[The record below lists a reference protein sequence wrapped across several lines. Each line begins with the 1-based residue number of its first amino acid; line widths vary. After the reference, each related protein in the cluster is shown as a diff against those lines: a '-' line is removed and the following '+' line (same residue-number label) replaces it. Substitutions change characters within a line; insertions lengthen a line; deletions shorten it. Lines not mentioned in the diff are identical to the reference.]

1 MLNWLLIVSLIVG
14 MIQPGPLLTGKAAA
28 AAVDGVASIAND
40 TTGHWAE
47 KQLNEWMENGYIKGF
62 QDGSFRPDQA
72 IARIE
77 FVTLV
82 NRLFAYKGTADI
94 SFKDVPTKAWFA
106 SEVSAASQA
115 GYVKGFP
122 DGTFQPNK
130 SLSRVEAAV
139 MLAKL
144 TPLLMK
150 EGDNPLDVFKDAG
163 SVPGYGR
170 DALSALMVAGYMK
183 GFPDQT
189 VGPAKSL
196 TRAEAVVLLDRI
208 WEQST
213 SHADGGIVPPA
224 KTLETGGTYGPATG
238 SFMVAGDLTVN
249 APGTTLRNVIV
260 KGNLVIGQKVGDG
273 DIYLDHVTV
282 LGSTAINGGG
292 AHSVHIDNSQLG
304 AVVVDRADGV
314 VRVVIGGTTIIK
326 QLDVQSDANIES
338 NLNGTTSGGIEG
350 VVISSTGEVTLSG
363 DFNSVEIKSN
373 VKVTVASGTIAHM
386 VVNESAT
393 SSTITLN
400 EGVQVTSLELHGTAR
415 VKGKGEIAKALVD
428 APNVVFESKPGSVE
442 TTDRGDYTVGS
453 TSGSAGGGV
462 AGGTGGGGT
471 GGGGTGGDGTGGDGT
486 GGGGTTPVDPQPQ
499 NVAVTTTLPSSSG
512 FLLSFSDPVANLTA
526 ADISLQDTAN
536 HAVGITFVGSLNE
549 GSSYRVAAAL
559 NEGETYS
566 VTLSKTGYTFGTSVT
581 FSVPVT
587 SPDDIVVA
595 KTVQNISAAGF
606 GVTFDKPV
614 TGLQTSNFTLKRSAT
629 GEAVPL
635 NKMTPNSDGTSYH
648 LAASL
653 QEGVTYSLTVTK
665 AGYNF
670 GNAVSVFVP
679 VTDPSVISV
688 TAEVYGIGE
697 SGFQISLNPP
707 VAGLTPSNFT
717 LVEKGGRTLPID
729 GAVSTDDGGSYAIS
743 AILAPGSTYT
753 LIIEHSGY
761 SFGAALEVAVPGD
774 LVVTPAVSDVTA
786 SGFTLSLDQ
795 PVPGLT
801 TENFTLSGKDGQAVD
816 IDNAATSDG
825 GSTYT
830 ITAGLTKGET
840 YRLNLQQAGYNF
852 GAPLEAAVPAE
863 EGVKVT
869 PSVKTVRTYGFILTM
884 DPIVPALDSL
894 NLVLKNG
901 AGEVVSIDM
910 LSAVVVGKE
919 YEVWATLDKNGTY
932 TLSLDKEG
940 YEFTEPITLT
950 VQPEGVPSS
959 VGWISHGGFQI
970 VFQNAIS
977 SVSSDEI
984 TLEDPS
990 GKSVAVGGV
999 QLSAGGKSAV
1009 VSADLSAAGIYS
1021 YRVDMYDGRFAQGTV
1036 DVPALVAISKYTT
1049 YDGYPGGYTGLT
1061 IYFDVAVPG
1070 LTASAFQL
1078 KNSSGEVI
1086 AFDSVLSQGGGSS
1099 YVLQTTQINAGG
1111 PFVLGIT
1118 ASGYSFGDPTT
1129 LGNATLNLWNAGRKP
1144 TQFMAG
1150 LNPSVPDLTTD
1161 NFTVKDAAG
1170 HDVEITDVTWDSRQR
1185 IYVVTFDGSG
1195 GQSYSVSAKVDGYD
1209 FGAPK
1214 TIHVYSQN
1222 AIIDPS
1228 YTGFTL
1234 VMAPPVK
1241 VNTQYGF
1248 KLTRSIDGTAVP
1260 LQKIVMND
1268 DEGSSYQI
1276 SATLAPGYYNLTLDA
1291 DVDPNVLSFE
1301 VPVVATLS
1309 VDTIAANGLD
1319 AKLDYALD
1327 GLDAGTFVLFNN
1339 DTGDQVDISSAVT
1352 DDQGKTYHLSA
1363 HLPGGSYNLK
1373 LTGHLPEA
1381 GVDFQVAA
1389 TADAGATTL
1398 SNITNAGFD
1407 LSFDNPVLGLLPA
1420 NITIKD
1426 AQNNKLSGVALST
1439 NDHGGTY
1446 HVRVTLANNADYTVE
1461 LQKDYMI
1468 FDSPVSFHVNRL
1480 ITGSVADVTNDGHL
1494 TLKFAPAFPE
1504 IENYLG
1510 LSLTDEAG
1518 TVYYPNLFESVDG
1531 GASYQLYV
1539 PGNKLHSGTTY
1550 YIRLDKDEFS
1560 MNPVSFML
1568 PPTLTVTEAT
1578 TSSLKVQLD
1587 GPVPG
1592 LGKKNFILKNASGE
1606 SVALTSVATDDSGAH
1621 YTLTGTFVGGQTYTV
1636 QYKPDVTYQVND
1648 PVAFAVSKIITATI
1662 SNVTVLGF
1670 KVQFS
1675 SKVAGLTPQQV
1686 ILHDP
1691 SGDQIPTTGYT
1702 LKTTDRGLSYL
1713 VTLTSAL
1720 PGKGYT
1726 FDLVRDEFK
1735 LASPVSFDISP
1746 TVSLNLLGTAL
1757 NKIVVYI
1764 SPLLPDLTKDNFSLF
1779 DSKGK
1784 KVTFTV
1790 TYQEQGSLYNIEG
1803 QFDPTETYTLQANY
1817 PGYLFGAPLT
1827 IGFKVRVNT
1836 VIYAQTQK
1844 GFKIGMSPA
1853 VPGLSASDITITDD
1867 SGNTATVQS
1876 VQATNGGG
1884 NYTVLVPLSGGKTY
1898 TVKIA
1903 DKTPY
1908 TFGTFDPFKMSALSA
1923 TVDRQ
1928 SLTSFWLSLS
1938 SPISLS
1944 PANLNLV
1951 DDQGQSVRIESLI
1964 SRDAGRSYEAYASLT
1979 AGVQYSLSFNT
1990 LGYDFGSDIPVSVQ
2004 PVTTTFE
2011 GMVSG
2016 NNQAFTLRFD
2026 HAIPNLR
2033 PSDFIIQQGGFL
2045 VTFPASNVTT
2055 EDGGYSYKVEAN
2067 FYGAEQYT
2075 VLPVKDGY
2083 DFGAAVVLDV
2093 PVIVSS
2099 AILRTGASYVDIG
2112 LNSAVPGLNA
2122 SDFTLKDSSGQP
2134 IAISS
2139 AVTADEGGTYRIKA
2153 SFIGGEN
2160 YTITLDH
2167 AGYDFGEELSVDL
2180 PSAITSEIGAVNTQG
2195 ITILLTSAVGGL
2207 QASSFTLLDSAGDAV
2222 AIDSVSELNGGAG
2235 YTLAA
2240 DLTAG
2245 AAYTLALS
2253 APGYDFGSPLAAAV
2267 PIPVGIAYA
2276 DIQSAELT
2284 VKLEPAVPGLSAVS
2298 FKLVDAQGNSVS
2310 AASATTTDGG
2320 ATYAVQA
2327 ALQYGETYSL
2337 NLVKNG
2343 YDFGTGLPFTVLK
2356 PVTQSVEA
2364 LSKKG
2369 FTLRLQTAVPNL
2381 KVSHIL
2387 LTDSNGEA
2395 VAIDSLVTADGGL
2408 TYQAA
2413 AKLTEGAA
2421 YRLAVTAQGYDFGP
2435 SVHLDVLPMLELSA
2449 TAINAYGFNLNL
2461 SKAIPGLN
2469 LAVVHLTDSSGQS
2482 ITLNSTSFYDANPN
2496 TADAGKMYF
2505 VRVPLSAGQTY
2516 TIFIQD
2522 PAHPTEGPLEVVLP
2536 IVVGSQV
2543 TSADVSGIK
2552 LRLAQAGIDLLTSDV
2567 MLLTEAGDK
2576 VTVAGIVP
2584 GTDAGTY
2591 TIQALL
2597 AEGETY
2603 SLSLK
2608 KQGYDF
2614 GTAASVYVA
2623 YRVTASIASVNE
2635 NGFTLSLSSPVP
2647 DLNLTLLD
2655 GSNPATLGTVSTSD
2669 YGQTYKVTV
2678 NLAYNKEFKL
2688 RVGKTGYDFGADLT
2702 VNNVSAPPQLIDASS
2717 SESGT
2722 QVILTFDKPL
2732 TSVASSSS
2740 FSVKIDSQ
2748 WQSSVVSTLGADPAQ
2763 IILTWSSS
2771 GRTISSTSTVSLAY
2785 TGINRVKAVNQT
2797 YLAAFDELPASN
2809 VATLLGFVSSYAYK
2823 NDAAY
2828 PAQVLHKQYGK
2839 SALETAQLLRE
2850 GGFKSANLYRAI
2862 LIEYVM
2868 ISSEMAPI
2876 LYAMDAD
2883 ATSIYDAYNS
2893 FKAPYASFDYLVVGQ
2908 LFSAG
2913 YSASD
2918 IGPALRKF
2926 GFQSKDLMGYLKR
2939 YNVSTSE
2946 AAKILK
2952 VNFNETSDNT
2962 VLLLR
2967 SAGYDRNGIAGAVQ
2981 NTYGLSNAATV
2992 VALAGGKQSASDTA
3006 AVIKD
3011 LYQADAVTSA
3021 TWLSQAGYSASDV
3034 SGAIALYYSFA
3045 GADEAIEAFFG
3056 AGFSASYTYSLLR
3069 REYAQ
3074 PDAAIALLNAKVSAR
3089 VVAEAVKSAGD
3100 GASVIISAML
3110 SSNYDIK
3117 EISIL
3122 VNSLWV
3128 SSGTSLSDVLAQFA
3142 GSGFNVS
3149 AQATLLREQFGAD
3162 IPAAI
3167 AALYPG
3173 LTQQQ
3178 RNHILKYLLDG
3189 GYDPVQLADY
3199 NLKHGSDRD
3208 GLFREFRL
3216 AGRTSVQSLQSVH
3229 DATLQGGASFT
3240 LSDAIQLFYNDY
3252 NNRYEVSE
3260 VLAAL
3265 RTVFAQDPNVTAD
3278 ATAMATVLSNSQMWD
3293 KYEIAKVLIKQMGV
3307 TMQDWVE
3314 LERTNAFARFGC
3326 ACDVRTVVKD
3336 TQLLFAGATLPDITV
3351 AMSVSSQYTLDMIVE
3366 GTINLYPTEGVRAKG
3381 MPYLMSALK
3390 NAGYS
3395 FEEVAAEFDSKG
3407 WTEWIAVF
3415 SKYGIAASDVTAYLK
3430 NKGLTMDQVI
3440 DQLAPYPLKDRA
3452 LVLREAY
3459 GLDASAATPLLLQH
3473 TGEDQEAIARAL
3485 AWAYGSDPI
3494 ALWIQT
3500 LRVQGATASSVI
3512 NTLSARYPSFWDA
3525 GKAGPALIQGGF
3537 SQDEVM
3543 KGLLIHASVRNN
3555 LQATIGLLQSLYGQ
3569 QQVTIAQLLTA
3580 ASIDSPEDGL
3590 EFLQKGGY
3598 KLPDIARALKDYY
3611 GLTAGE
3617 AAKLL
3622 TAAYPNNQSLILSGL
3637 ASVYGQTLGSTVA
3650 EALQEK
3656 GITDIGG
3663 AIDYLWNAGFAPQE
3677 IAGAAKEAFNQTV
3690 GQTALLF
3697 VQKNILTDKNVL
3709 ITTIA
3714 AVYGQSIEGTI
3725 HALLAQQGT
3734 TSFESAISFVY
3745 QSHFS
3750 LASSIKLAKTE
3761 YGLSAGD
3768 ALQAL
3773 TSSNLYRQADIV
3785 SGITDIYRTSPR
3797 DSIVDSLT
3805 ASGLVTLGSAVS
3817 FLQNMK
3823 FDLNGIVRVGKEHY
3837 QLTAGE
3843 TAAALIAE
3851 ASYGQ
3856 ADIQNAVSYVYGQNL
3871 TQTTLDTLSAL
3882 GITVFADAVPQLK
3895 TAGLTLSD
3903 LVLAGKTY
3911 YNLAAGEITYA
3922 LLQSEAFSTT
3932 DILAAVAQYYGKPLN
3947 ESLDDLLKNSGIAK
3961 INDAAPYLRWMG
3973 YTLQDVIE
3981 VSKDYYG
3988 NSSQATIDALNTLHF
4003 EDSSIIE
4010 WTVLHIYGEDS
4021 DGESAPGTP
4030 QDILQGAGITE
4041 DNAAVAYLWTAGYSL
4056 YDIIKMLKEYSGKSA
4071 ADTAELLIANGSFEA
4086 SAILSNLNTVY
4097 GTAFDA
4103 AMLNIFMTKGIF
4115 TSAENAALALSGSG
4129 YRMAY
4134 IAEMLKK
4141 SYGKTGAE
4149 TKAILTGLGI
4159 YSADAV
4165 QSTVDQVYF
4174 SVGTSSG
4181 TLQQVL
4187 DLYGITTA
4195 EGAVSLL
4202 TKQNTPV
4209 QDILQYLKDAYNKG
4223 ADEATALLAPY
4234 YKGPELGIAVTTV
4247 YYSSTNIGYLAKTI
4261 PAAYTGTPG
4270 TVAGYMKGKFTD
4282 SDIVLALKVIFN
4294 LDALGVQ
4301 DAISSTVMTA
4311 ERVRAAVAEVFGDDP
4326 LFAYLKRMK
4335 DQGANAND
4343 VAAELDVRGLLELA
4357 PSSYLV
4363 GTLRELGYDNASILK
4378 MRYNYYNDTRQNAGT
4393 EEEQGAELVQ
4403 LGVNTPAAIVQYL
4416 RKWNLLPYKV
4426 IKIVKAGLPDAQA
4439 ADIALAMREQGYDGI
4454 AIMGGLSA
4462 VGEGGDAIA
4471 GILRKLGLSAP
4482 DAMVFLNDRS
4492 SDEQLQWLISNGY
4505 TPSEYIKYRNVQS
4518 DNTIAVLKQ
4527 QLGLSATDIAKLLNR
4542 YKGSLSYYA
4551 VAKALYDG
4559 GFTKVSDVAG
4569 ALIETRNRPVW
4580 VLGTLVGIGGWTLQ
4594 DVAQGMLDSGL
4605 ISLVDLVDALQM
4617 ANGGVLKETY
4627 RIIKAIS
4634 TRERQQFY
4642 DSLDYVERKLLD
4654 NNEIAMIITV
4664 SAMRN
4669 ANISISAVTNQLK
4682 VTEVIEP
4689 EDALKVLIVSGFNVL
4704 DSVGAVW
4711 DVYRDYIGAK
4721 IVLKM
4726 FEKAAGQYIS
4736 DFKNYYKLVMTL
4748 SKIVYKLTS

>member
-1 MLNWLLIVSLIVG
+1 MARKWEKRLLHWLLIVSLVVG
-14 MIQPGPLLTGKAAA
+14 MIPGPGLTSKVAAA
-28 AAVDGVASIAND
+28 ADGVASPAND
-40 TTGHWAE
+40 ITGHWAK
-47 KQLNEWMENGYIKGF
+47 KQLDEWMENGYIQGF

-72 IARIE
+72 ISRVE
-77 FVTLV
+77 FVALV
-82 NRLFAYKGTADI
+82 NRMFAYHGTADI
-94 SFKDVPTKAWFA
+94 SFKDVPATAWFA
-106 SEVSAASQA
+106 TQVEAAVQA
-115 GYVKGFP
+115 GYVNGFP
-122 DGTFQPNK
+122 DGTFQPNQ

-150 EGDNPLDVFKDAG
+150 EGEHPLDIFKDAG

-170 DALSALMVAGYMK
+170 GALSALLVAGYMK
-183 GFPDQT
+183 GFPNQT

-208 WEQST
+208 WKQST
-213 SHADGGIVPPA
+213 TNADGGIVPSV
-224 KTLETGGTYGPATG
+224 KTLETGGTYGPSTG
-238 SFMVAGDLTVN
+238 SFTVAGDLTVN

-282 LGSTAINGGG
+282 LGSTAIHGGG

-304 AVVVDRADGV
+304 AVIVDRTDGV
-314 VRVVIGGTTIIK
+314 VRVVIGGTTIIT

-350 VVISSTGEVTLSG
+350 VVISATGEVTLSG
-363 DFNSVEIKSN
+363 DFALVEIKSN
-373 VKVTVASGTIAHM
+373 VKVTVTSGTIART
-386 VVNESAT
+386 VVSEGVT
-393 SSTITLN
+393 SSTIMLN
-400 EGVQVTSLELHGTAR
+400 EGVRVTSLELHGTATMQ
-415 VKGKGEIAKALVD
+415 GTGEITKALVD
-428 APNVVFESKPGSVE
+428 APNVVFEITPGSVE
-442 TTDRGDYTVGS
+442 NTDRGDYTVASPAGS
-453 TSGSAGGGV
+453 
-462 AGGTGGGGT
+462 TGGGGT
-471 GGGGTGGDGTGGDGT
+471 GGGGGE
-486 GGGGTTPVDPQPQ
+486 TPPTDPQPQ
-499 NVAVTTTLPSSSG
+499 NVTVTATLGSSSG
-512 FLLSFSDPVANLTA
+512 FLLSFSAPVANLTA
-526 ADISLQDTAN
+526 ADITLKDAAN
-536 HAVGITFVGSLNE
+536 HAVGITVVGSLNE

-559 NEGETYS
+559 NEGETYT
-566 VTLSKTGYTFGTSVT
+566 VTLAKTGYDFGTPVT
-581 FSVPVT
+581 FRLPVT
-587 SPDDIVVA
+587 SVDDIVVA
-595 KTVQNISAAGF
+595 KTVQDISAAG
-606 GVTFDKPV
+606 VQVMFDKPV
-614 TGLQTSNFTLKRSAT
+614 TGLQTSNFTLKRSGT
-629 GEAVPL
+629 GEVVPIIEV
-635 NKMTPNSDGTSYH
+635 TANSDGTSYH
-648 LAASL
+648 LAAAL
-653 QEGVTYSLTVTK
+653 QEGVTYSLTVTQV
-665 AGYNF
+665 GYSF
-670 GNAVSVFVP
+670 GNTVSVFIP
-679 VTDPSVISV
+679 ITDPGIISV
-688 TAEVYGIGE
+688 TAVVYGIGE
-697 SGFQISLNPP
+697 SGFQVSLTPP
-707 VAGLTPSNFT
+707 VAGLIPSNFT
-717 LVEKGGRTLPID
+717 LVEKGGTSLPIS
-729 GAVSTDDGGSYAIS
+729 GAVTTDEGGSYAVS
-743 AILAPGSTYT
+743 VVLAPGSTYT
-753 LIIEHSGY
+753 LIIEQSGY
-761 SFGAALEVAVPGD
+761 SFGAALEVAIPGD
-774 LVVTPAVSDVTA
+774 LVVTPAVSGVTA
-786 SGFTLSLDQ
+786 SGFTLSLDSK
-795 PVPGLT
+795 VPGLT
-801 TENFTLSGKDGQAVD
+801 AGNFNLNDKEGQAVD
-816 IDNAATSDG
+816 IDYAATSDG

-830 ITAGLTKGET
+830 ITAGLTKGEM
-840 YRLNLQQAGYNF
+840 YRLTIQQAGYNF
-852 GAPLEAAVPAE
+852 GAPLEVAMPT
-863 EGVKVT
+863 EGTVKIT

-884 DPIVPALDSL
+884 DRVVPDLDSL
-894 NLVLKNG
+894 NFVLKNG
-901 AGEVVSIDM
+901 ADEAVSIDM
-910 LSAVVVGKE
+910 LSAVVIGKE
-919 YEVWATLDKNGTY
+919 YEVWSTLAKDATY

-940 YEFTEPITLT
+940 YEFLEPVTLT
-950 VQPEGVPSS
+950 VQPEEVPSS
-959 VGWISHGGFQI
+959 VGWVTHGGFRLA
-970 VFQNAIS
+970 FQNAIS
-977 SVSSDEI
+977 SLSSDEI
-984 TLEDPS
+984 TLKDPS
-990 GKSVAVGGV
+990 GKAIAVGGV
-999 QLSAGGKSAV
+999 QLSADGKSAV
-1009 VSADLSAAGIYS
+1009 VAADLSAAGIYS
-1021 YRVDMYDGRFAQGTV
+1021 YRVEMYDGRFAQGTV
-1036 DVPALVAISKYTT
+1036 SVPVSIAISKYTT
-1049 YDGYPGGYTGLT
+1049 YDGYPGAYTGLT
-1061 IYFDVAVPG
+1061 VHFDSVLPG

-1078 KNSSGEVI
+1078 KNSSGEAI
-1086 AFDSVLSQGGGSS
+1086 TLDSVMSTDGGGS
-1099 YVLQTTQINAGG
+1099 YTLQTTEINAVG

-1118 ASGYSFGDPTT
+1118 ASGYSFGDPAT
-1129 LGNATLNLWNAGRKP
+1129 LVNATLNLWNAGRKP

-1150 LNPSVPDLTTD
+1150 LNPSVANLTTD
-1161 NFTVKDAAG
+1161 NFTVKDVAG
-1170 HDVEITDVTWDSRQR
+1170 HDVAITDVTWDSRQR

-1214 TIHVYSQN
+1214 KIYVYAQN
-1222 AIIDPS
+1222 TVVDPS

-1234 VMAPPVK
+1234 VMAPALK
-1241 VNTQYGF
+1241 INTQYGF
-1248 KLTRSIDGTAVP
+1248 KLTEAFEGTAIP
-1260 LQKIVMND
+1260 IQKVVMND
-1268 DEGSSYQI
+1268 EEGSSYQF
-1276 SATLAPGYYNLTLDA
+1276 SATLAPGYYSLALDA
-1291 DVDPNVLSFE
+1291 DVDPNIVSFE

-1309 VDTIAANGLD
+1309 VDQIANSGLE
-1319 AKLDYALD
+1319 AKLNYALD
-1327 GLDAGTFVLFNN
+1327 GLDAGNFVLLNN
-1339 DTGDQVDISSAVT
+1339 DTGDPVAISSAVT
-1352 DDQGKTYHLSA
+1352 DDQGKTYQLSA
-1363 HLPGGSYNLK
+1363 HLSGGSYNLK

-1381 GVDFQVAA
+1381 GVNFQVAA
-1389 TADAGATTL
+1389 TTDAGVTTL
-1398 SNITNAGFD
+1398 SNITNTGFD

-1420 NITIKD
+1420 NITITD
-1426 AQNNKLSGVALST
+1426 AQNNKLSGISLST
-1439 NDHGGTY
+1439 DDHGGTY
-1446 HVRVTLANNADYTVE
+1446 HVHVTLVSNADYTVE
-1461 LQKDYMI
+1461 LQKDYII
-1468 FDSPVSFHVNRL
+1468 FDSPVPLHVNRS

-1510 LSLTDEAG
+1510 LSLTDDTD
-1518 TVYYPNLFESVDG
+1518 TVYYPNLFESLDG

-1550 YIRLDKDEFS
+1550 SIKLEKDDFS

-1568 PPTLTVTEAT
+1568 PPTLTVAEAT
-1578 TSSLKVQLD
+1578 TSGLRIQLD
-1587 GPVPG
+1587 ASVPG
-1592 LGKKNFILKNASGE
+1592 LGKKNFILKNTSGE
-1606 SVALTSVATDDSGAH
+1606 TVALTSVSTDDSGAH
-1621 YTLTGTFVGGQTYTV
+1621 YILTGTFVGGQTYTV
-1636 QYKPDVTYQVND
+1636 QYKPEVTYQVND
-1648 PVAFAVSKIITATI
+1648 PVAFAVSKIITAAI

-1675 SKVAGLTPQQV
+1675 SKLPGLTPQQV
-1686 ILHDP
+1686 ILRDP
-1691 SGDQIPTTGYT
+1691 SGSQIPAMGYT
-1702 LKTTDRGLSYL
+1702 LRTTDQGLSYL
-1713 VTLTSAL
+1713 VTLTSAQ

-1726 FDLVRDEFK
+1726 FDVVRDEFK
-1735 LASPVSFDISP
+1735 LAAPVNFDILP
-1746 TVSLNLLGTAL
+1746 TASLKLLGTAL
-1757 NKIVVYI
+1757 NKIVVYF
-1764 SPLLPDLTKDNFSLF
+1764 SPLLPDITKDNFSLF
-1779 DSKGK
+1779 DSKGN

-1790 TYQEQGSLYNIEG
+1790 TSQGQGSSLYDIEG
-1803 QFDPTETYTLQANY
+1803 QFDPAGTYTLQANY

-1827 IGFKVRVNT
+1827 VGFKVGVNA

-1844 GFKIGMSPA
+1844 GFKIAMIPA
-1853 VPGLSASDITITDD
+1853 VPDLSASDFTITDD
-1867 SGNTATVQS
+1867 LGNTAAVQS
-1876 VQATNGGG
+1876 VLATNGGG
-1884 NYTVLVPLSGGKTY
+1884 NYTVFVPLSGGRTY

-1908 TFGTFDPFKMSALSA
+1908 IFGTLDKFKLNTISA

-1928 SLTSFWLSLS
+1928 SLTSFWVNLS
-1938 SPISLS
+1938 SPVGLV

-1951 DDQGQSVRIESLI
+1951 DDQGGSVSIKSLV
-1964 SRDAGRSYEAYASLT
+1964 SWDAGRSYEVGASLT
-1979 AGVQYSLSFNT
+1979 AGIQYSLGFNT
-1990 LGYDFGSDIPVSVQ
+1990 LGYDFGSNIPVSVQ
-2004 PVTTTFE
+2004 SVTTTFE

-2033 PSDFIIQQGGFL
+2033 PSDFKIQQGGFL

-2083 DFGAAVVLDV
+2083 DFGAEIVLDV

-2112 LNSAVPGLNA
+2112 LNPAVSGLNA
-2122 SDFTLKDSSGQP
+2122 SDFMLKDSSGQTV
-2134 IAISS
+2134 AISS

-2160 YTITLDH
+2160 YTIALDH
-2167 AGYDFGEELSVDL
+2167 AGYDFGEELSADL

-2207 QASSFTLLDSAGDAV
+2207 QASSFTLHDSVGHAV
-2222 AIDSVSELNGGAG
+2222 AIDLLTELNGGAG

-2240 DLTAG
+2240 ELTAG
-2245 AAYTLALS
+2245 AAYTLTLS
-2253 APGYDFGSPLAAAV
+2253 APGYDFGSPLTTAV

-2276 DIQSAELT
+2276 DIQSAGLT
-2284 VKLEPAVPGLSAVS
+2284 VKLDPAVPGLIAAS

-2327 ALQYGETYSL
+2327 ALQYGGTYSL
-2337 NLVKNG
+2337 NLVRSG

-2356 PVTQSVEA
+2356 PVTKSVEA

-2369 FTLRLQTAVPNL
+2369 FALRLQIAVPNL

-2413 AKLTEGAA
+2413 ANLTEGAA

-2449 TAINAYGFNLNL
+2449 TAINTYGFNLNL
-2461 SKAIPGLN
+2461 SKAVPN
-2469 LAVVHLTDSSGQS
+2469 LSLAAVHLTDHNGQS
-2482 ITLNSTSFYDANPN
+2482 ITLNSTTFYDANPN
-2496 TADAGKMYF
+2496 TADAGNTYF
-2505 VRVPLSAGQTY
+2505 VRVPISAGQTY

-2522 PAHPTEGPLEVVLP
+2522 PAHPTEGPLEVILP
-2536 IVVGSQV
+2536 ITVASQV

-2552 LRLAQAGIDLLTSDV
+2552 LRLGQTGIDLLTSDV
-2567 MLLTEAGDK
+2567 ELLTEAGDK
-2576 VTVAGIVP
+2576 VTAGSVIP

-2591 TIQALL
+2591 TIQVQL
-2597 AEGETY
+2597 AEGGTY

-2614 GTAASVYVA
+2614 GTAANIYVA
-2623 YRVTASIASVNE
+2623 YRVTASLASVNE

-2655 GSNPATLGTVSTSD
+2655 GGNPATLGAVSTSD

-2688 RVGKTGYDFGADLT
+2688 RLGKTGYDFGADLT
-2702 VNNVSAPPQLIDASS
+2702 VNNVSAPLQLIDASS

-2763 IILTWSSS
+2763 IILTWSSG

-2797 YLAAFDELPASN
+2797 YLAVFDELPAAN

-2908 LFSAG
+2908 LFTAG

-2918 IGPALRKF
+2918 IGPALWKF

-2939 YNVSTSE
+2939 YNVSAVE
-2946 AAKILK
+2946 AAQILK

-2962 VLLLR
+2962 ALLLR

-2981 NTYGLSNAATV
+2981 NMYGLSNAETV
-2992 VALAGGKQSASDTA
+2992 VALASGKQSVSDTA

-3034 SGAIALYYSFA
+3034 SGAIAQYYSFA

-3089 VVAEAVKSAGD
+3089 AVAEAVKSAGD

-3122 VNSLWV
+3122 VNDLWV

-3173 LTQQQ
+3173 LTQEQ

-3199 NLKHGSDRD
+3199 ELKHGSDRD
-3208 GLFREFRL
+3208 GLFRQFRL

-3229 DATLQGGASFT
+3229 DATLQSGASFT
-3240 LSDAIQLFYNDY
+3240 LSDAVQLFYNDY
-3252 NNRYEVSE
+3252 NNRYEVSD

-3278 ATAMATVLSNSQMWD
+3278 TTAMATVLSNSKMWD

-3314 LERTNAFARFGC
+3314 LERTNAFSRFGC
-3326 ACDVRTVVKD
+3326 ACDVQTVVKD
-3336 TQLLFAGATLPDITV
+3336 AQLLFAGATLPDITV

-3366 GTINLYPTEGVRAKG
+3366 GTINLYPTGGVRAKG

-3430 NKGLTMDQVI
+3430 NKGLAMDEVI

-3459 GLDASAATPLLLQH
+3459 GLDSSAAMALLLQY
-3473 TGEDQEAIARAL
+3473 TSEDQEAIASAL

-3500 LRVQGATASSVI
+3500 LRVQGATAASVI
-3512 NTLSARYPSFWDA
+3512 NTLAARYPSFWDA
-3525 GKAGPALIQGGF
+3525 GKVGPALIQGGF

-3637 ASVYGQTLGSTVA
+3637 ASVYGQTLGATVA

-3663 AIDYLWNAGFAPQE
+3663 AIDYLWNAGFAPKE
-3677 IAGAAKEAFNQTV
+3677 IAGAAKDAFNQTV

-3773 TSSNLYRQADIV
+3773 TSSNLYRQADII

-3805 ASGLVTLGSAVS
+3805 ASGLTTLESAIS

-3823 FDLNGIVRVGKEHY
+3823 FDLDGIVRVGKEHY
-3837 QLTAGE
+3837 ELTAGE

-3851 ASYGQ
+3851 GSYGQ
-3856 ADIQNAVSYVYGQNL
+3856 TDIQNAVSYVYGQNL
-3871 TQTTLDTLSAL
+3871 TQTALDTLSAL

-3895 TAGLTLSD
+3895 TAGLTLPD

-3911 YNLAAGEITYA
+3911 YMLTAGETSYA
-3922 LLQSEAFSTT
+3922 LLQSAAFSTT

-3961 INDAAPYLRWMG
+3961 INDAAPYLRSMG

-4010 WTVLHIYGEDS
+4010 WNVLHVYGEDS
-4021 DGESAPGTP
+4021 DEESAAGTP

-4041 DNAAVAYLWTAGYSL
+4041 DNAAVAYLWTAGYPL
-4056 YDIIKMLKEYSGKSA
+4056 YDIAKMLKEYSGKSA

-4086 SAILSNLNTVY
+4086 SAILSSLNTVY

-4103 AMLNIFMTKGIF
+4103 AMLNVFMTKGIF

-4129 YRMAY
+4129 YRMAS

-4209 QDILQYLKDAYNKG
+4209 QDILQYLKDAYNKA

-4234 YKGPELGIAVTTV
+4234 YKGPELGLAVTTV

-4270 TVAGYMKGKFTD
+4270 TVASYMKGKFKD

-4363 GTLRELGYDNASILK
+4363 GTLRGLGYDNASILK

-4416 RKWNLLPYKV
+4416 RKWNLFPYKV
-4426 IKIVKAGLPDAQA
+4426 IKIVKAGLPNTQA

-4471 GILRKLGLSAP
+4471 GILRKLGLSAL

-4527 QLGLSATDIAKLLNR
+4527 QLGLSATDIAKLLNQ

-4569 ALIETRNRPVW
+4569 ALIATRDRPVW

-4605 ISLVDLVDALQM
+4605 ISLVDLVTALQM

-4627 RIIKAIS
+4627 RIIKEIS

-4642 DSLDYVERKLLD
+4642 DSLDSLERKLLD
-4654 NNEIAMIITV
+4654 NNEIAMIVTV

-4669 ANISISAVTNQLK
+4669 ANISISDITNQLK

-4689 EDALKVLIVSGFNVL
+4689 EDALKVLIVSGFNVY
-4704 DSVGAVW
+4704 DSAGAVW

-4726 FEKAAGQYIS
+4726 FEKAAGQYIT
-4736 DFKNYYKLVMTL
+4736 DFKNYYKLVMTV